1 MPESPTDRPVPD
13 NLLKEGT
20 RREIMVGRGRAI
32 LNWKEREIMVGR
44 VREGKDVIWRS
55 RNGKKRGKN
64 CE

>member
-1 MPESPTDRPVPD
+1 MKRNNSRKKKINNFT
-13 NLLKEGT
+13 K
-20 RREIMVGRGRAI
+20 RRKVIIGRGRAI